1 VIRILAY
8 AASPVVLAG
17 LLSVLDGDERLAVV
31 GRSTQPSALAHDLED
46 AHADVAV
53 LALERRDELPQ
64 PLVLSPDATPNAPAL
79 VVLVDEPT
87 GIWVS
92 EALRNGVAAVLPR
105 SATPDELLAAI
116 GAAAAGLVSI
126 PSELLSSVLRPAR
139 AAGPVASELR
149 APLSPREVEILRL
162 LADGLPNKI
171 IAARL
176 GISDHTVKT
185 HVASI
190 LDKLGAGTR
199 AEAVALGVR
208 QGLILL

>member
-17 LLSVLDGDERLAVV
+17 LLAVLDGDERFAVV
-31 GRSTQPSALAHDLED
+31 GRSSRPSALPQDLED

-53 LALERRDELPQ
+53 VTLERRDELPQ
-64 PLVLSPDATPNAPAL
+64 PLVLSPDAMPNAPAL
-79 VVLVDEPT
+79 VVLVDEPS
-87 GIWVS
+87 GAWVID
-92 EALRNGVAAVLPR
+92 ALRNGVAAVLPR
-105 SATPDELLAAI
+105 SATPEELVAAI
-116 GAAAAGLVSI
+116 GAAAAGLVTI
-126 PSELLSSVLRPAR
+126 PAELLPSVLRPAR
-139 AAGPVASELR
+139 AAVAIASEPR

-208 QGLILL
+208 QGVILL

>member
-1 VIRILAY
+1 VIRVLAY

-17 LLSVLDGDERLAVV
+17 LLSMLDSDERLTIV
-31 GRSTQPSALAHDLED
+31 GRSSQPSALAHDLEE

-79 VVLVDEPT
+79 VVLVDEPA
-87 GIWVS
+87 GAWVID
-92 EALRNGVAAVLPR
+92 ALRNGISAVLPR

-116 GAAAAGLVSI
+116 TSARAGLVVI
-126 PSELLSSVLRPAR
+126 PSEFVPTVLRPAR
-139 AAGPVASELR
+139 AASGVATEPR
-149 APLSPREVEILRL
+149 APLSPREIEILRH